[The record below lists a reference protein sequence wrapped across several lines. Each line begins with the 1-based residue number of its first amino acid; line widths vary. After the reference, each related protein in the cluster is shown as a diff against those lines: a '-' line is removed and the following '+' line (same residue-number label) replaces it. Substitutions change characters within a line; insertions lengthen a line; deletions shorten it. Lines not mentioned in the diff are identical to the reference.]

1 MWDRVRSTKFAA
13 VFLRLALAAGFL
25 SAVAD
30 RFGVWGPPG
39 TPGVAWGGFEPF
51 LTYTGQL
58 LWFLP
63 ARLVPVAGWAS
74 TVLEVALAIGL
85 LIGFRLGAV
94 ALATALLLLAFA
106 ITMTIALGA
115 ESPLSYSV
123 WSAAAGAFLLASL
136 QSATRD
142 VGAGASYQS
151 GSPVGNDV
159 TLCVGLTSKR
169 CSH

>member
-1 MWDRVRSTKFAA
+1 MRDRIRSTELAA
-13 VFLRLALAAGFL
+13 LFLRVALAAGFL

-30 RFGVWGPPG
+30 RFGLWGPAG
-39 TPGVAWGGFEPF
+39 APGVAWGGFEPF

-106 ITMTIALGA
+106 ITMTVALGP
-115 ESPLSYSV
+115 EPPLSYSV

-136 QSATRD
+136 RPAPGD
-142 VGAGASYQS
+142 VGAEASCPSGLQATGQS
-151 GSPVGNDV
+151 R
-159 TLCVGLTSKR
+159 LL
-169 CSH
+169 H